1 MYVLLVVFTL
11 PEGTDW
17 DAIRQTARQ
26 RAALYTEVPGLRSK
40 AFVLAPERRQYGGH
54 YVWETREAL
63 NDFLTS
69 ELFASSKAKFGEP
82 EIAIFEVAA
91 YLSAGV
97 VVLSR

>member
-1 MYVLLVVFTL
+1 MYALIAVFTL

-17 DAIRQTARQ
+17 EAMRQTAQQ

-54 YVWETREAL
+54 YIWETRAAL

-69 ELFASSKAKFGEP
+69 DLFAGSKAKFGEP

-91 YLSAGV
+91 YLSEGV
-97 VVLSR
+97 VVWG